1 MLLETNREISECVL
15 ENGVRFRSVRDPRFK
30 TQKISVHMM
39 VPLAKETAAAYGML
53 PFLLSRTNRAYPDY
67 TLLGQRMAELYGASL
82 NGEVSKLGDVQV
94 LTISAC
100 GIADRYALEGE
111 SISAELTS
119 LLCSSITDP
128 VLDEEGLFPEEGF
141 QQEKRQTLELLD
153 SELNDKR
160 VYARRRALELL
171 LGEEPA
177 AIGRYGSRESVEAL
191 TREELVSAW
200 KYLLRHAVLEVD
212 VLGDC
217 TPEQVRATVLQYFPK
232 DRTPV
237 ECPTVVK
244 PAKGT
249 VKEKTESMEVQQ
261 CKLIMGFR
269 TGVSAMEWEKV
280 PAIKMMSTV
289 FGGTPHSRLF
299 LNVREKMSLC
309 YYCASRYDTN
319 KGILL
324 VESGVEEA
332 NVEKAREAILQ
343 QLEDLRNGNISDD
356 ELTFAK
362 LSMANGLHTVE
373 DYLSGTESWYL
384 SQTFHPRTITPEE
397 SAREMQQIT
406 KEQVAAAARS
416 CILDAVYV
424 MKGGE

>member
-1 MLLETNREISECVL
+1 MHLQMKREVSECVL
-15 ENGVRFRSVRDPRFK
+15 ENGVRFRSVLDPRFK
-30 TQKISVHMM
+30 TQKISVHIM

-53 PFLLSRTNRAYPDY
+53 PFLLSRTNRSYPDY

-82 NGEVSKLGDVQV
+82 SGDVSKLGDVQV
-94 LTISAC
+94 LTISAS
-100 GIADRYALEGE
+100 GLADRYALEGE

-119 LLCSSITDP
+119 LLCSSIIDP
-128 VLDEEGLFPEEGF
+128 VLDENGLFPEEGF

-160 VYARRRALELL
+160 LYARHQALELL

-177 AIGRYGSRESVEAL
+177 AIGRYGSREAVESL
-191 TREELVSAW
+191 TREQLVSAW
-200 KYLLRHAVLEVD
+200 KYLLNHAVLEVD

-232 DRTPV
+232 DRNPV
-237 ECPTVVK
+237 ECPTMVR
-244 PAKGT
+244 PAGPV
-249 VKEKTESMEVQQ
+249 VKEKTDSMEVQQ
-261 CKLIMGFR
+261 CKLILGFR
-269 TGVSAMEWEKV
+269 TGVSAMEWQKV
-280 PAIKMMSTV
+280 PAIKMMSAV

-319 KGILL
+319 KGIML
-324 VESGVEEA
+324 VESGVEEK
-332 NVEKAREAILQ
+332 NVEKAKEAILQ
-343 QLEDLRNGNISDD
+343 QLEEIRQGNLTEE

-362 LSMANGLHTVE
+362 LSMVNGLHTVE

-397 SAREMQQIT
+397 SAEEMRQVT
-406 KEQVAAAARS
+406 KEQVVAAAKS
-416 CILDAVYV
+416 CILDAVYI
-424 MKGGE
+424 MKGRE